1 MQTVLNYKMYSISNI
16 WTYSSI
22 VANQQPVYTDRIV
35 CTLYFQLTGWVDEG
49 TELGTKEG
57 FIVRLPLGLLD
68 GTELGLDDNFE
79 LELELELEIDEK
91 DDDRVLEGD
100 EVGLGL
106 GVDDSSNDDGILV
119 VGNIIGTILGS
130 RLGSELGVEE
140 VGTRLGK
147 KLE

>member
-1 MQTVLNYKMYSISNI
+1 
-16 WTYSSI
+16 
-22 VANQQPVYTDRIV
+22 
-35 CTLYFQLTGWVDEG
+35 
-49 TELGTKEG
+49 
-57 FIVRLPLGLLD
+57 
-68 GTELGLDDNFE
+68 
-79 LELELELEIDEK
+79 
-91 DDDRVLEGD
+91 VLEGD